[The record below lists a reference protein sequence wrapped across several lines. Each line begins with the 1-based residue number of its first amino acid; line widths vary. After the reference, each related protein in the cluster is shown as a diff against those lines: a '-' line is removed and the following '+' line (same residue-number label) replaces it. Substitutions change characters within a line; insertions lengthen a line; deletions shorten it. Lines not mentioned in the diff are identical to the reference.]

1 MVVEGTGEFSPDT
14 KPKASSGEYF
24 LRGWGR
30 SDGFWV
36 VSNPDDGGSD
46 AGAGTDGFLSGELD
60 SGPRVILRG
69 TSPDLIK
76 VEGVS
81 RNAGYGSAF
90 LGGSSR
96 LLNSGMDFWGFGGGS
111 SMVMGVLDSN
121 CCTGSRWKAC
131 GLTL

>member
-1 MVVEGTGEFSPDT
+1 VVEGTGEFSPDT

-36 VSNPDDGGSD
+36 ANNPDGGGSD
-46 AGAGTDGFLSGELD
+46 AGAGVDGFLSGELD
-60 SGPRVILRG
+60 SGPRVILRD
-69 TSPDLIK
+69 TSDLVE

-81 RNAGYGSAF
+81 RNAGAGSAF

-96 LLNSGMDFWGFGGGS
+96 LMDFWGFGGGS
-111 SMVMGVLDSN
+111 SMFMGVLDSN
-121 CCTGSRWKAC
+121 CCTGSR
-131 GLTL
+131 